1 MSWNQM
7 TRSLNAALQNM
18 PVFCDEEK
26 LLKALKQ
33 RKDPVKCILWVGSS
47 GKLENLSL

>member
-18 PVFCDEEK
+18 PLFRDEEK

-33 RKDPVKCILWVGSS
+33 RKDPIKCILWVGSS